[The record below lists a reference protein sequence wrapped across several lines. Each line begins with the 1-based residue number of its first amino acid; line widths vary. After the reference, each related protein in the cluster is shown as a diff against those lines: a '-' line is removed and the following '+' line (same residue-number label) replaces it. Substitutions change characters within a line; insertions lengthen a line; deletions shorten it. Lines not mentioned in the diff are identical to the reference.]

1 MTHIDRGP
9 AAGGVRP
16 AAGVVV
22 AGGRSTRMGTPKA
35 ALEWHS
41 STLLRRVT
49 GIVAR
54 AVDGPVI
61 VVRAPG
67 QRLPA
72 LDPRVLVRED
82 PEEGRGPMVGL
93 AVGLAAAAEY
103 APVAFVCST
112 DLPFLHSAF
121 VTAVLRG
128 FDPAPTASPDSAPP
142 DSVPTVSPDVVL
154 PKVGGHRQPMAA
166 GYRTD
171 LAARVEKLID
181 AQRMRPAHLF
191 EEVPVRQLDEASLL
205 ADARLAGADPTLES
219 VFNVNTPDDYRAA
232 RARPAPEVVV
242 ERYGVLAIRGG
253 TRGPMRVRAATV
265 GSAAEQAGL
274 ALDEHILAAIN
285 GDQIHGDAESPL
297 EAGDTVSFISADA
310 GG

>member
-1 MTHIDRGP
+1 MTRPDRGHSD
-9 AAGGVRP
+9 GVRP
-16 AAGVVV
+16 TAGVVV
-22 AGGRSTRMGTPKA
+22 AGGRSSRMGTPKA

-49 GIVAR
+49 GIVGR

-67 QRLPA
+67 QELPV
-72 LDPRVLVRED
+72 LDSRVLVRED

-93 AVGLAAAAEY
+93 AVGLAAAAEH

-121 VTAVLRG
+121 VSAVLRG
-128 FDPAPTASPDSAPP
+128 FEPAPESG
-142 DSVPTVSPDVVL
+142 SPDVVL
-154 PKVGGHRQPMAA
+154 PFVGGYRQPMAA

-171 LAARVEKLID
+171 LAAVVEKLIA

-191 EEVPVRQLDEASLL
+191 EEVKVRQVDEAALF
-205 ADARLAGADPTLES
+205 ADARLAAADPQLDS

-242 ERYGVLAIRGG
+242 ERYGVLATKGG
-253 TRGPMRVRAATV
+253 ARGPLRVRAATI
-265 GSAAEQAGL
+265 GAAAERAGL

>member
-1 MTHIDRGP
+1 MTHPDRGR
-9 AAGGVRP
+9 AFDGVRP
-16 AAGVVV
+16 TAGVVV
-22 AGGRSTRMGTPKA
+22 AGGRSTRMGAPKA

-49 GIVAR
+49 GIVGR

-67 QRLPA
+67 QELPA
-72 LDPRVLVRED
+72 LDPRVLIRED
-82 PEEGRGPMVGL
+82 PEEGKGPMVGL
-93 AVGLAAAAEY
+93 AVGLAAAAEH

-128 FDPAPTASPDSAPP
+128 FDPATTSGEPAA
-142 DSVPTVSPDVVL
+142 SPDVVL
-154 PKVGGHRQPMAA
+154 PKVGGYRQPMAA
-166 GYRTD
+166 GYRTG
-171 LAARVEKLID
+171 LAPLVGKLID

-191 EEVPVRQLDEASLL
+191 EEVTVRGLDEAALL
-205 ADARLAGADPTLES
+205 ADARLAGADPMLDS
-219 VFNVNTPDDYRAA
+219 VFNVNTPDDYATA

-242 ERYGVLAIRGG
+242 ERFGVLATGDG
-253 TRGPMRVRAATV
+253 ARGPLRVRAATI
-265 GSAAEQAGL
+265 GAAAEQVGL

-285 GDQIHGDAESPL
+285 GDQIQGDAESPL